1 MIVRKSSKGLHIV
14 YQAAHGL
21 LAGKIAQ
28 ELKLD
33 YRTDPW
39 LDTLIAIIEHDDHQ
53 LDFEEKKYLSDLG
66 IPLDFAEN
74 QISIEKILKRAERVI
89 GQAKSKSIWT
99 AMLVSFHLNFL
110 YGKLRD
116 ESQKAK
122 QFLEGQDAFRKE
134 TISHFG
140 IAQKKAE
147 SVYELLRF
155 CDRCSLILC
164 KDEIPGGHR
173 KLEINTS
180 IDQKTYFIWEKE
192 NGKISVAPWCFEKSE
207 FEVNVEETIVGQP
220 KFKNE
225 KEFRIV
231 LESTERDTR
240 SWKFE
245 E

>member
-74 QISIEKILKRAERVI
+74 QISIEKILERAERVI

-99 AMLVSFHLNFL
+99 AMLVSFHLDFL
-110 YGKLRD
+110 
-116 ESQKAK
+116 
-122 QFLEGQDAFRKE
+122 
-134 TISHFG
+134 
-140 IAQKKAE
+140 
-147 SVYELLRF
+147 
-155 CDRCSLILC
+155 
-164 KDEIPGGHR
+164 
-173 KLEINTS
+173 
-180 IDQKTYFIWEKE
+180 
-192 NGKISVAPWCFEKSE
+192 
-207 FEVNVEETIVGQP
+207 
-220 KFKNE
+220 
-225 KEFRIV
+225 
-231 LESTERDTR
+231 
-240 SWKFE
+240 
-245 E
+245 